1 MKKTLLN
8 EKSTK
13 TKTITL
19 RSSLAELV
27 EKKAVEDN
35 RTFSNMVETLL
46 IKSVQHYEAA
56 I

>member
-1 MKKTLLN
+1 MSKTLQN

-19 RSSLAELV
+19 RTSVAEKV
-27 EKKAVEDN
+27 ERRAVEDN

-46 IKSVQHYEAA
+46 IKATDQFAL
-56 I
+56 